1 MGQGP
6 CPQTRISPLTV
17 PAAPSMV
24 PIHLKRLSDSG
35 KAEMPLSP
43 DICGGSASGRAET
56 LPTPVQPG
64 LPLGPP
70 TPGLVPGS
78 TNPDSAPGPHS
89 PSAPSIPAAACGE
102 SARYRP
108 AHRGSP
114 TFAPVPAPLTSSPP
128 RRGPPWLRSRWLCG
142 RLRWTRRRGRRSAR
156 PWLPGHGPAHRPP
169 PPLPAGH
176 GLDAAP
182 GPGRR
187 RTGLCWLLPSLPRSR
202 SGQASG
208 PVRLCRCRAAVRA
221 PLVGLPGAERR
232 CVGLSRAPALRSQ
245 SPFQMLSGSGA
256 ARSRPLILYTNS
268 SVSVPLRCRSGPVQP
283 RSRTLRSA
291 RPAWARAPFE
301 CFRVRPSANQRTAPF
316 EPANHRPPR
325 MQLPR

>member
-114 TFAPVPAPLTSSPP
+114 TFVPVPAALTSSPP

-182 GPGRR
+182 GPGRLHR
-187 RTGLCWLLPSLPRSR
+187 APLAPSLPPAVPLGAGLGPGAAVPVS
-202 SGQASG
+202 SGGQGSPSG
-208 PVRLCRCRAAVRA
+208 APRCRTAV
-221 PLVGLPGAERR
+221 PGALP
-232 CVGLSRAPALRSQ
+232 CAGTPIPVPVPDALR
-245 SPFQMLSGSGA
+245 F
-256 ARSRPLILYTNS
+256 RSS
-268 SVSVPLRCRSGPVQP
+268 SVPTPCSVHEQLGPGPSPVQE
-283 RSRTLRSA
+283 
-291 RPAWARAPFE
+291 RPGPAPIADS
-301 CFRVRPSANQRTAPF
+301 PL
-316 EPANHRPPR
+316 RPPR
-325 MQLPR
+325 LGPRPV